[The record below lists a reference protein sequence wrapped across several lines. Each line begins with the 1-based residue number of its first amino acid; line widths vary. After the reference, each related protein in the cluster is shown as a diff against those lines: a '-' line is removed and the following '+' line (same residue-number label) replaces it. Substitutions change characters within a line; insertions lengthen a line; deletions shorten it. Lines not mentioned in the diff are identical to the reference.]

1 MNTPA
6 NAINPKKV
14 ILITGASR
22 GIGAFTAALLARQG
36 HQIVINYANNALEA
50 DQVVEKIKAA
60 GGTASAFKADIS
72 QSDQV
77 IQLFDHVIQNYGRI
91 DILINNAGIMC
102 FQKIE
107 ALDDETIEKV
117 LAINLKGSLYSMR
130 EAAKRL
136 EQGGKII
143 NLSSSVIGMK
153 LEGYGIYTASKAA
166 IEALTAILAKEL
178 RGKNITVNAIAPGPT
193 ATELFFEGKSEA
205 LIAQLA
211 KAAPLERLGT
221 VEDIAA
227 VLDFAVS
234 DASNWINAQVIRA
247 NGGII

>member
-1 MNTPA
+1 MNTPS
-6 NAINPKKV
+6 NDKKV

-22 GIGAFTAALLARQG
+22 GIGAFTAALLAQHG
-36 HQIVINYANNALEA
+36 HQIVINYANSDVEA
-50 DQVVEKIKAA
+50 NQLVEKIKAA
-60 GGTASAFKADIS
+60 GGAASAFKADIS
-72 QSDQV
+72 QSHQV
-77 IQLFDHVIQNYGRI
+77 KQLFEHVIQNYGRM

-102 FQKIE
+102 FKKIA

-117 LAINLKGSLYSMR
+117 LAINLKGALYCMR
-130 EAAKRL
+130 EAAQHL

-153 LEGYGIYTASKAA
+153 LEGYGIYSASKAA
-166 IEALTAILAKEL
+166 VESLTVILAKEL
-178 RGKNITVNAIAPGPT
+178 RGRNITVNAIAPGPT
-193 ATELFFEGKSEA
+193 ATELFFEGKSDA

-247 NGGII
+247 NGGIV

>member
-91 DILINNAGIMC
+91 DILINNAGIMSLE
-102 FQKIE
+102 KIE
-107 ALDDETIEKV
+107 ALKDETIEKV
-117 LAINLKGSLYSMR
+117 LAINLKGALYTMR

-153 LEGYGIYTASKAA
+153 LEGYGVYTASKAA
-166 IEALTAILAKEL
+166 IEALTVILAKEL
-178 RGKNITVNAIAPGPT
+178 RGRNITVNAIAPGPT